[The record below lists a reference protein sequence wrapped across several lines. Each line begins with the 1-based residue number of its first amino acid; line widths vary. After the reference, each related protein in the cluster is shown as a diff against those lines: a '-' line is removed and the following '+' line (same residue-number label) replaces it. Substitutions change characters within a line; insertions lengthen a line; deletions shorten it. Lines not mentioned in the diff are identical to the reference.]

1 MTALAPEQY
10 RFRVPGKV
18 PADRLRAII
27 ERCWT
32 RRGRTIEELAKR
44 SGVTSRTLGAIM
56 NGERPSVRF
65 DSADMV
71 ITALD
76 PWLWQT
82 SPPLGLADLYPE
94 EAA

>member
-44 SGVTSRTLGAIM
+44 SGVTSRTVGAIM

-65 DSADMV
+65 GSADRV